1 MPISDEALTGLRA
14 AIQWNPFGAGVLL
27 AILKEYPG
35 WMKYKDDPYG
45 PLGLILFGIAPHQK
59 LADNVI
65 IIRKTAPFP
74 EEKLASCLVFGAEWK
89 NREFTKQELADRIEG
104 ILAEMKAEL

>member
-59 LADNVI
+59 LADGAI
-65 IIRKTAPFP
+65 IKKTAPFP
-74 EEKLASCLVFGAEWK
+74 EDKYASCVVFGDEWK
-89 NREFTKQELADRIEG
+89 NREFTKQELADKIEG
-104 ILAEMKAEL
+104 RLAEMNVEF